1 MKSTKKA
8 IEQLREVAE
17 IFSHEKLPAAVAKAY
32 LESEGKPSD
41 LWSMG
46 NKILMMFSN
55 TTDARGF
62 RQWQSVGRHVKKGA
76 RAIYILGP
84 CLAVIR
90 KEDAEDC
97 PENSSQK
104 EPEPEKTKGKPA
116 ADDSKNS
123 KPGKNKS
130 QDSGRMKSGKDKSG
144 RDESQDPESAKSDKS
159 KEDESKNVPEETEL
173 EKPEPET
180 RTILTGFRCIP
191 VFRYEDTEG
200 KTLKTVKNEPK
211 SLPPLADVAKK
222 WGVKVRYDG
231 TSCGEYGSFSSE
243 DNEIRLC
250 TDDPTTFFHE
260 LSHKAHDRIEKLKP
274 GQDPEQEAI
283 AQLSACVLGR
293 LYGYNADQYTHRYI
307 AHYAGDGSPERVGR
321 MCYRVLGKTEAVLR
335 MILG

>member
-1 MKSTKKA
+1 MTSTKKA
-8 IEQLREVAE
+8 LEQLREVAE
-17 IFSHEKLPAAVAKAY
+17 IFSHEKLPAVVAKAY

-41 LWSMG
+41 SWSMG

-62 RQWQSVGRHVKKGA
+62 RQWQSVGRPVKKGA
-76 RAIYILGP
+76 RAIDILGP
-84 CLAVIR
+84 CLATIA
-90 KEDAEDC
+90 AESSSNC
-97 PENSSQK
+97 PEKHNQK
-104 EPEPEKTKGKPA
+104 GC
-116 ADDSKNS
+116 
-123 KPGKNKS
+123 
-130 QDSGRMKSGKDKSG
+130 
-144 RDESQDPESAKSDKS
+144 ESAKAKSNTNGLATDKLDLDKQSPDKFDKNCTTNKS
-159 KEDESKNVPEETEL
+159 KENESDSDAPEEC
-173 EKPEPET
+173 KPEEIGPEM

-200 KTLKTVKNEPK
+200 EVLRTVKNEPK
-211 SLPPLADVAKK
+211 SLPPLVDVVKK

-231 TSCGEYGSFSSE
+231 TSCGEYGSFNSTE
-243 DNEIRLC
+243 NEIRLC

-260 LSHKAHDRIEKLKP
+260 LSHKAHDRIEKLKS

-293 LYGYNADQYTHRYI
+293 LYGYDVDRYTYQYI
-307 AHYAGDGSPERVGR
+307 ANYAGDDSPERVGR